1 MECLPFCHLLGMW
14 HLCAWALQ
22 AANLPHMLH
31 PMPRCTGADMLTR
44 WVLQQDNDP
53 CHDAASSI
61 IQAWNQ
67 KHPGVHVTLL
77 QGWPGNSPDLNCIEN
92 LWAWAEAKVNAM
104 GCKDVEDFKKNVIET
119 LQNVPQQLLQ
129 GPLGSMGKRIKA
141 CIALEGDKTK
151 Y

>member
-1 MECLPFCHLLGMW
+1 MRMGVAGCQL
-14 HLCAWALQ
+14 
-22 AANLPHMLH
+22 AAHAAPDASLH
-31 PMPRCTGADMLTR
+31 GRRHAHI

-53 CHDAASSI
+53 CHNAASSI

-77 QGWPGNSPDLNCIEN
+77 QGWPGSSPDLNCIEN

-104 GCKDVEDFKKNVIET
+104 GCKDVEDFKKSVIET

-129 GPLGSMGKRIKA
+129 GLWGSMGKRIKA